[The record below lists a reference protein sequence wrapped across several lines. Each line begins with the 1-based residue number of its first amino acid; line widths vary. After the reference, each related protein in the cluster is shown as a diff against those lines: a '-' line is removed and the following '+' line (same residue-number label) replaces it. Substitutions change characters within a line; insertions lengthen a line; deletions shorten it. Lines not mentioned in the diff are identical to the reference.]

1 MSEKLCILTAHSGC
15 ENTVP
20 NSKGYIEKALGSGCD
35 VVEVDIRKNERGFYL
50 SHDMSSSDAVLF
62 FLEDAL
68 KLFESVPSVCINFD
82 LKEDVLPSLIDFLEQ
97 KDFMHRA
104 FFSGCVSSE
113 TFRSLTKAKDRVLYN
128 VSLSEKKDETASF
141 LSELKHNLPGLK
153 ALNLSFEEVTKDF
166 VFACHRQGLQ
176 VFVWTPDNENDIKR
190 MIDYAVDG
198 ITTNRV
204 TTALEYTS
212 GAGKKQN
219 AVPYDIV
226 CIGPVSK
233 DIMIDHLG
241 HEDRLLGGAIIQSG
255 YAASG
260 AGFKTAVCT
269 KCNDTDATVLAEL
282 DEAPMDVYRLY
293 SADTTSIRN
302 TYFTADKEQRSCD
315 LISESAPFYLCDIL
329 KVPALIY
336 HFAGLTTGDF
346 DDVLFKAV
354 HGRGKIAVDAQCL
367 LRRPSA
373 GGSMDYDDWKHKRD
387 YISYIDYFKAD
398 AKEAEI
404 LTGLSNT
411 HEAAERL
418 CEWGAKEVLITHNTE
433 VIVRTKDVFYSCPIK
448 ARSLDGRTGR
458 GDTTFASYIASRN
471 TAGIPESLLFAT
483 ALVSLKMETKGPF
496 RGKRSDIERYI
507 TDFYTDGDVRD
518 IRRML

>member
-1 MSEKLCILTAHSGC
+1 MSKKLCIVTAHSGC

-20 NSKGYIEKALGSGCD
+20 NSQDYIEKALNSGCD
-35 VVEVDIRKNERGFYL
+35 IVEIDIRKNEQGFYL
-50 SHDMSSSDAVLF
+50 SHDMPSPDTSFF
-62 FLEDAL
+62 FLEQAL
-68 KLFESVPSVCINFD
+68 EQFEAVPSACINFD
-82 LKEDVLPSLIDFLEQ
+82 LKEDVLPSLIEFLEQ
-97 KDFMHRA
+97 KNFMHRS
-104 FFSGCVSSE
+104 FFSGCISPE
-113 TFRSLTKAKDRVLYN
+113 TFRSLKRAKDRVLYN
-128 VSLSEKKDETASF
+128 ISVSEKKDEASSF
-141 LSELKHNLPGLK
+141 LSELKHDLPGIK

-166 VFACHRQGLQ
+166 VFACHKQGLQ
-176 VFVWTPDNENDIKR
+176 VFVWTPDNDVDMKN

-204 TTALEYTS
+204 AKALEYT
-212 GAGKKQN
+212 AGITKQN
-219 AVPYDIV
+219 TVTYDIV

-269 KCNDTDATVLAEL
+269 KCNDTDADVLAEL
-282 DEAPMDVYRLY
+282 DKAPMDVYHLY

-346 DDVLFKAV
+346 DDALFKAI

-367 LRRPSA
+367 LRRPSSS
-373 GGSMDYDDWKHKRD
+373 GSMDYDDWKHKRD

-404 LTGLSNT
+404 LTGCSNT
-411 HEAAERL
+411 HEAAALL
-418 CEWGAKEVLITHNTE
+418 CEWGAPEVLITHNTE

-496 RGKRSDIERYI
+496 RGERSDIERYI
-507 TDFYTDGDVRD
+507 ADFYTDGDVHSL
-518 IRRML
+518 I

>member
-20 NSKGYIEKALGSGCD
+20 NSQAYIEKAVKSGCD
-35 VVEVDIRKNERGFYL
+35 IVELDVRKNEQGFYL
-50 SHDMSSSDAVLF
+50 SHDMPSSGTPLL
-62 FLEDAL
+62 FLEQAL
-68 KLFESVPSVCINFD
+68 KLFEAVPSLCVNFD
-82 LKEDVLPSLIDFLEQ
+82 LKEEILPSLIEFLEQ
-97 KDFMHRA
+97 KNFMHRS

-128 VSLSEKKDETASF
+128 VSLSEKKDKAASF
-141 LSELKHNLPGLK
+141 LRELKDNLPGLK
-153 ALNLSFEEVTKDF
+153 ALNLSFEDISKDF
-166 VFACHRQGLQ
+166 VFACHKEGLQ
-176 VFVWTPDNENDIKR
+176 VFIWTPDTEADIKR

-198 ITTNRV
+198 ITTNAV
-204 TTALEYTS
+204 AKALECLTAAS
-212 GAGKKQN
+212 KKSN
-219 AVPYDIV
+219 AEPYDIV

-255 YAASG
+255 YAAAG

-269 KCNDTDATVLAEL
+269 KCNDTDETVLAEL
-282 DEAPMDVYRLY
+282 DKAPMDVYHLY
-293 SADTTSIRN
+293 STDTTSIRN
-302 TYFTADKEQRSCD
+302 TYFTADKEQRRCD

-346 DDVLFKAV
+346 DDVLFKAIY
-354 HGRGKIAVDAQCL
+354 GRGKIAVDAQCL

-404 LTGLSNT
+404 LTGCSNT
-411 HEAAERL
+411 HEAAKRL
-418 CEWGAKEVLITHNTE
+418 CDWGAHEVLITHNTE
-433 VIVRTKDVFYSCPIK
+433 VIARTKDVFYSCPIK

-471 TAGIPESLLFAT
+471 TADIAQSLLFAT

-496 RGKRSDIERYI
+496 RGKRADIERYI
-507 TDFYTDGDVRD
+507 ADFYTDGDVRSL
-518 IRRML
+518 M